1 MIIKEDCDMIS
12 TKGRYALRVVLDLAE
27 HNSGEYVPLSEIST
41 RQEISMKYLEII
53 VKSLVQGK
61 LLEGQRGK
69 GGGYR
74 LTRPLNEY
82 LIGEILELTEGTL
95 ATVACLNNGANICPR
110 EEKCKTLVMWKKY
123 DSMVHDFFYNIT
135 IEDLMNGKL

>member
-1 MIIKEDCDMIS
+1 MVS

-82 LIGEILELTEGTL
+82 FIGEILELTEGTL
-95 ATVACLNNGANICPR
+95 ATVACLDNGANICPR

-135 IEDLMNGKL
+135 VEDLMNGKL

>member
-1 MIIKEDCDMIS
+1 MIS

-95 ATVACLNNGANICPR
+95 ATVACLDNGANICPR

>member
-1 MIIKEDCDMIS
+1 MVS

-95 ATVACLNNGANICPR
+95 ATVACLDNGANICPR
-110 EEKCKTLVMWKKY
+110 EENCKTLVMWKKY

>member
-1 MIIKEDCDMIS
+1 MVS

-53 VKSLVQGK
+53 VKSLVHGK

-82 LIGEILELTEGTL
+82 FIGEILELTEGTL
-95 ATVACLNNGANICPR
+95 ATVACLDNGANICPR

-123 DSMVHDFFYNIT
+123 DLMVHDFFYNIT

>member
-1 MIIKEDCDMIS
+1 MVS

-82 LIGEILELTEGTL
+82 FIGEILELTEGTL
-95 ATVACLNNGANICPR
+95 ATVACLDNGANICPR

>member
-1 MIIKEDCDMIS
+1 
-12 TKGRYALRVVLDLAE
+12 
-27 HNSGEYVPLSEIST
+27 
-41 RQEISMKYLEII
+41 MKYLEII

-82 LIGEILELTEGTL
+82 FIGEILELTEGTL
-95 ATVACLNNGANICPR
+95 ATVACLDNDAKICPR
-110 EEKCKTLVMWKKY
+110 EKKCKTLVMWKKY

>member
-1 MIIKEDCDMIS
+1 MVS

-82 LIGEILELTEGTL
+82 FIGEILELTEGTL
-95 ATVACLNNGANICPR
+95 ATVACLDNDAKICPR

-123 DSMVHDFFYNIT
+123 DSMVHDFFYSIT

>member
-1 MIIKEDCDMIS
+1 MVS

-95 ATVACLNNGANICPR
+95 ATVACLDNGANICPR

>member
-1 MIIKEDCDMIS
+1 MVS

-27 HNSGEYVPLSEIST
+27 HNSGEYVPLSEISS
-41 RQEISMKYLEII
+41 RQEVSMKYLEII
-53 VKSLVQGK
+53 VKALVQSN

-74 LTRPLNEY
+74 LTRPLNAY
-82 LIGEILELTEGTL
+82 IVGEILELTEGTL
-95 ATVACLNNGANICPR
+95 ATVACLNDGAKPCPR
-110 EEKCKTLVMWKKY
+110 EKKCKTLVMWKKY

-135 IEDLMNGKL
+135 IEDLMNGNL